1 MLQACKKCRREGA
14 KLMLKGDKCLSP
26 KCTFIKRNYAPGQHG
41 QGFHGKVSEYG
52 KQLREK
58 QSTRRSYGISEAQF
72 SNIVKKAEKLEGNTA
87 ENLMKLLELRLDNIV
102 YRLGL
107 STSRSWAR
115 QLVSHGHISVNG
127 KKLNI
132 PSAILD
138 ENDIIEPKNKD
149 NYKEINNVGIPTW
162 LELDIKKVSG
172 KVKHLPLREEIDT
185 PVNESLIIEFYSR

>member
-26 KCTFIKRNYAPGQHG
+26 KCTFIKRAYAPGQHG
-41 QGFHGKVSEYG
+41 QSFHGKVSEYG

-58 QSTRRSYGISEAQF
+58 QSTRRSYGISESQF

-87 ENLMKLLELRLDNIV
+87 ENLMKLLELRLDNVV
-102 YRLGL
+102 YRLGFA
-107 STSRSWAR
+107 TSRSWAR

-132 PSAILD
+132 PSATLD
-138 ENDIIEPKNKD
+138 QNDTIEPKNKD
-149 NYKEINNVGIPTW
+149 NYKEIKSVGIPTW

-172 KVKHLPLREEIDT
+172 RVKQLPKREEIDT